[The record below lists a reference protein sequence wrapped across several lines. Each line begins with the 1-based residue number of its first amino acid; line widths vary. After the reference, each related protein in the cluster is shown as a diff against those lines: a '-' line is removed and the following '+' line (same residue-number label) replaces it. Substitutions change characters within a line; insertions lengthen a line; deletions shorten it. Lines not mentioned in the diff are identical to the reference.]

1 MSIVHITSVSVS
13 DPELCQTLSVNIYL
27 EALPFF
33 PSTLPRPVFH
43 FQVMLVFYEKCI
55 MHNRLP
61 DYHIVA
67 LATCE
72 TSKPGRIVE
81 AEPSDV
87 NDVRRGAESTSKRPP
102 TK

>member
-1 MSIVHITSVSVS
+1 
-13 DPELCQTLSVNIYL
+13 
-27 EALPFF
+27 
-33 PSTLPRPVFH
+33 
-43 FQVMLVFYEKCI
+43 MLVFYEKCI

-67 LATCE
+67 LAICE

-87 NDVRRGAESTSKRPP
+87 NDVRRGAESTSKRPA